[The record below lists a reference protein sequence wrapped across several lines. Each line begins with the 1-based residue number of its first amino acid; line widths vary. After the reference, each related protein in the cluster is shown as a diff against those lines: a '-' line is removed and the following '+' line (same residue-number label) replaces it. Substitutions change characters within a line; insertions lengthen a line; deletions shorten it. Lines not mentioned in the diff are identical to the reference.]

1 MHGLHVYISKMGRLA
16 ERNRLPTVYGL
27 GYLCVAQRHSKV
39 RMHATDDA
47 FNDGSFE
54 FSISSAN
61 RDLCGNSLPYSRVEL
76 CCHDCRSDF
85 WANVLEYYLWTPSDC
100 KTSPL
105 GATICSRLMAHNPD
119 SPIFALAVLAITR
132 VLPCPHYPL
141 SKLG

>member
-1 MHGLHVYISKMGRLA
+1 MGRLA

-47 FNDGSFE
+47 FNDGS
-54 FSISSAN
+54 
-61 RDLCGNSLPYSRVEL
+61 L
-76 CCHDCRSDF
+76 
-85 WANVLEYYLWTPSDC
+85 
-100 KTSPL
+100 PL
-105 GATICSRLMAHNPD
+105 GATISSRLMAHNPD

-132 VLPCPHYPL
+132 VLPFPHYPL